1 MVDHPLEHLG
11 TPKEEFLASVRQALG
26 RSVASPPVP
35 LYARLKESL
44 ADLEALER
52 DLRTRLETGR
62 DARLEALAQTAARRG
77 WIVRRAP
84 DAEEALGYLSSVMT
98 QLGVKRAVRSTEDVF
113 QQLAVDS
120 MLQRPGTRTEIVTTI
135 VARNETGSGA
145 ALRQEMIDADIG
157 ITGADYAV
165 AETGSVVVLPRAGLS
180 RLVSLAPPVHLALV
194 RPQDVVD
201 TMDDLF
207 LRRRLDYYRNGGD
220 MGSYLNFITGPSRTA
235 DIEQT
240 LVVGV
245 HGPKEVHMIILG

>member
-1 MVDHPLEHLG
+1 MVEHLE
-11 TPKEEFLASVRQALG
+11 TPREEFLASVRQALG
-26 RSVASPPVP
+26 RSAASPPVP
-35 LYARLKESL
+35 PYPRLKESL
-44 ADLEALER
+44 ADLETLER
-52 DLRTRLETGR
+52 DLLARQETGR
-62 DARLEALAQTAARRG
+62 DARLEALAQTAAQRG
-77 WIVRRAP
+77 WNVKRAP
-84 DAEEALGYLSSVMT
+84 DAEEALGYLDSVVT
-98 QLGVKRAVRSTEDVF
+98 QLGVKRAVRSAEAVF

-120 MLQRPGTRTEIVTTI
+120 ILQRLGIETRII
-135 VARNETGSGA
+135 SRDETRSEA

-165 AETGSVVVLPRAGLS
+165 TETGSVVVLPRAGLS

-201 TMDDLF
+201 TLDDIF
-207 LRRRLDYYRNGGD
+207 LLRRLDYYRNGGD

>member
-1 MVDHPLEHLG
+1 MVEHPETPKPG
-11 TPKEEFLASVRQALG
+11 TPKAEFLASVRQALG
-26 RSVASPPVP
+26 RSAASPPVP
-35 LYARLKESL
+35 PYARLEESL

-52 DLRTRLETGR
+52 ALLARLETGR
-62 DARLEALAQTAARRG
+62 DARREALAETAARRG
-77 WIVRRAP
+77 WKVRRAP
-84 DAEEALGYLSSVMT
+84 DTEEALGYLSSVMT

-120 MLQRPGTRTEIVTTI
+120 ILQRPGIETTI
-135 VARNETGSGA
+135 IAQNENRSRET
-145 ALRQEMIDADIG
+145 LRQEMIDADIG

-201 TMDDLF
+201 TLDDVF
-207 LRRRLDYYRNGGD
+207 LLRRLDYYRNGRD